1 MGKGAT
7 FCQFKE
13 VLLGIVVTCYMYRLQ
28 LYNMKQF
35 EVHLNYIK
43 ISISNQNIPSGHMS
57 PYSHRWHGAC
67 TVL

>member
-28 LYNMKQF
+28 LYI
-35 EVHLNYIK
+35 LIYL
-43 ISISNQNIPSGHMS
+43 SISNQTFPLATCPHTPIDGMLHALCYEPPHQI
-57 PYSHRWHGAC
+57 C
-67 TVL
+67 F

>member
-28 LYNMKQF
+28 LYIFIYLNISQ
-35 EVHLNYIK
+35 HLK
-43 ISISNQNIPSGHMS
+43 SNIPSGHMS
-57 PYSHRWHGAC
+57 PYSHRWHVAC